1 MLTGLYEIA
10 RGERNMAVKLQL
22 EELLEERGHT
32 LYWLAKE
39 SGVDYQGLY
48 RFKTGK
54 AHGIR
59 FNALEGICKAL
70 ECSPGDLLV
79 IEDDKPE
86 TKRKSKSKG

>member
-1 MLTGLYEIA
+1 
-10 RGERNMAVKLQL
+10 MAIKIRI

-59 FNALEGICKAL
+59 FNVLEGLCKAL
-70 ECSPGDLLV
+70 ECSPGDLLE
-79 IEDDKPE
+79 IAEEKPSGK
-86 TKRKSKSKG
+86 KRTKSKA

>member
-1 MLTGLYEIA
+1 
-10 RGERNMAVKLQL
+10 MAVKIRI

-59 FNALEGICKAL
+59 FNVLEGLCKAL
-70 ECSPGDLLV
+70 ECTPGDLIELV
-79 IEDDKPE
+79 EEKKE
-86 TKRKSKSKG
+86 TRKRTKA

>member
-1 MLTGLYEIA
+1 
-10 RGERNMAVKLQL
+10 MAVRLRI
-22 EELLEERGHT
+22 EELLEEQGKT

-70 ECSPGDLLV
+70 DCAPGDLLV
-79 IEDDKPE
+79 IEDEKPE
-86 TKRKSKSKG
+86 PKKKKAKG

>member
-1 MLTGLYEIA
+1 
-10 RGERNMAVKLQL
+10 MAVKLRI
-22 EELLEERGHT
+22 EELLEEQGRT

-70 ECSPGDLLV
+70 ECQPGDLIVLV
-79 IEDDKPE
+79 EDSK
-86 TKRKSKSKG
+86 TANKKKSKGRG

>member
-1 MLTGLYEIA
+1 
-10 RGERNMAVKLQL
+10 MAVKLRI
-22 EELLEERGHT
+22 EELLEEQGRT

-54 AHGIR
+54 AYGIR

-70 ECSPGDLLV
+70 ECTPGDLLI
-79 IEDDKPE
+79 IENDKPQS
-86 TKRKSKSKG
+86 KKKSKAKS

>member
-1 MLTGLYEIA
+1 
-10 RGERNMAVKLQL
+10 MAVRIRID
-22 EELLEERGHT
+22 ELLEERGRT

-79 IEDDKPE
+79 LEDNKP
-86 TKRKSKSKG
+86 TSKRKVKDK

>member
-1 MLTGLYEIA
+1 
-10 RGERNMAVKLQL
+10 MAVRIRID
-22 EELLEERGHT
+22 ELLEERGRT

-48 RFKTGK
+48 RFKTNK

-70 ECSPGDLLV
+70 ECTPGDLIVL
-79 IEDDKPE
+79 ENDKPAS
-86 TKRKSKSKG
+86 KRKVKDK

>member
-1 MLTGLYEIA
+1 
-10 RGERNMAVKLQL
+10 MAVRLRI
-22 EELLEERGHT
+22 EELLEEQGKT

-59 FNALEGICKAL
+59 FNALEGICKTL
-70 ECSPGDLLV
+70 NCTPGDLLV
-79 IEDDKPE
+79 IEDEKPE
-86 TKRKSKSKG
+86 PKKKKSKG

>member
-1 MLTGLYEIA
+1 
-10 RGERNMAVKLQL
+10 MAVRLRID
-22 EELLEERGHT
+22 ELLEERGRT

-48 RFKTGK
+48 RFKTNK

-70 ECSPGDLLV
+70 ECTPGDLIVL
-79 IEDDKPE
+79 ENDKPAS
-86 TKRKSKSKG
+86 KRKVKDK